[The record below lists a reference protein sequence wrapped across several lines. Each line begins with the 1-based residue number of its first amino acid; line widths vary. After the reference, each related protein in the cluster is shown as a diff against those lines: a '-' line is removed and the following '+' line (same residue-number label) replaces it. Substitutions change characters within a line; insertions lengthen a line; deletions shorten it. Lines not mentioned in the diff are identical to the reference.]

1 MIDTST
7 QLLSQLPL
15 FKDLPNGILHKIAL
29 SLETLECAAGETLA
43 QQGEHGNFVWIIAF
57 GQVQMF
63 VTTHHSEQLVEC
75 LTENMLV
82 GESMLLLGGAHTATF
97 RTGSDC
103 RLLRLDVRIF
113 SASVREDPVVW
124 KQFAVAHMLETAL
137 SSIAPVVFGGS
148 AADVM
153 ALAKNEEHW
162 HFLAKGEVL
171 ARQGELA
178 ENWFLV
184 LSGEL
189 SAWKDEAGKLKH
201 VRMLRRGDI
210 AGELALITDKP
221 HNAQL
226 VAHRDTWL
234 VRFAATQFGPL
245 FSNSPQA
252 QKGLLRSL
260 ENLLS
265 PPSRSSLK
273 QMGMRIAIFPVS
285 DNLDMVQHVK
295 QLAQEM
301 SRLTPV
307 RVLDATECER
317 LNIVHE
323 TMALEPGHVH
333 WLRLS
338 MWLEQQA
345 LQGTRVILVGDD
357 PSSAWSQHIYR
368 ECDLVLYMCDGS
380 REPHPNL
387 SPPFTAHSP
396 QQHLTAPWLSKHWLC
411 LVQPIT
417 TQRPSGT
424 AAWLDHLKV
433 SSHFHVQSG
442 RAADFGRVARH
453 LTGHA
458 VGLALS
464 GGGARGTAHAGV
476 YRAIVDAGIPVDFL
490 AGTSAGSLLACL
502 LADGKGSAFAAQRA
516 HEGLNSQKFLFG
528 DYTLPIIA
536 LLKSKRLQRAVVS
549 TFDNQTLEDSWIPC
563 TVVTT
568 NLSKARREIF
578 TRGAI
583 QKIALASISPPAIT
597 KPVLIGDDL
606 HCDGG
611 LVDNLPIDALKAHGC
626 RYTVASFAG
635 SKLQIS
641 LPDGEFPSTWHM
653 LRDRLFNGGKRT
665 KEVPRLLELLVAAT
679 TLASDAA
686 LPIIEE
692 SADLFFAPDL
702 NSFSVI
708 DFSQT
713 ARIVESSYS
722 QSCTALD
729 AHRLTHKNGDRK
741 DLWELVE
748 KLTISSTISKSAAN
762 AR

>member
-1 MIDTST
+1 MIDAST
-7 QLLSQLPL
+7 ELLSHLPL
-15 FKDLPNGILHKIAL
+15 FKDLPNEILHKIAL
-29 SLETLECAAGETLA
+29 SIETLDCQAGETLA
-43 QQGEHGNFVWIIAF
+43 LQGEHGNFVWIIAS
-57 GQVQMF
+57 GRVQML
-63 VTTHHSEQLVEC
+63 VTTHHTEQLIEC

-97 RTGSDC
+97 RTESDC
-103 RLLRLDVRIF
+103 SLLRLDVRVF
-113 SASVREDPVVW
+113 SACVRHNPVVW

-137 SSIAPVVFGGS
+137 ASIASVVFGGS

-171 ARQGELA
+171 ARQNEPA

-184 LSGEL
+184 ISGEL
-189 SAWKDEAGKLKH
+189 SAWKGKAGQLHH
-201 VRMLRRGDI
+201 VGMLRRGDI

-221 HNAQL
+221 HNAHL

-234 VRFAATQFGPL
+234 VRFAAAQFRPL
-245 FSNSPQA
+245 FSDSPQA
-252 QKGLLRSL
+252 QNGLLRSL
-260 ENLLS
+260 EKLLS
-265 PPSRSSLK
+265 PPLPSSLK
-273 QMGMRIAIFPVS
+273 QTGMRIAVFPVS
-285 DNLDMVQHVK
+285 DNVDIAQHVK

-307 RVLDATECER
+307 RVLDAQECER

-323 TMALEPGHVH
+323 TMALEPGNVQ

-357 PSSAWSQHIYR
+357 PASAWSHHIYR
-368 ECDLVLYMCDGS
+368 ECDLALYVCDGS
-380 REPHPNL
+380 QAPKPYL
-387 SPPFTAHSP
+387 SLPFAAHSP
-396 QQHLTAPWLSKHWLC
+396 QQHLAAPWLSPHWLC
-411 LVQPIT
+411 LVHPVST
-417 TQRPSGT
+417 LRPSGT

-433 SSHFHVQSG
+433 SSHYHVQIG
-442 RAADFGRVARH
+442 RAADFGRLARH
-453 LTGHA
+453 LAGHA

-476 YRAIVDAGIPVDFL
+476 YRAIVEAGIPVDFL
-490 AGTSAGSLLACL
+490 AGTSAGALMACL

-516 HEGLNSQKFLFG
+516 HEGLNSQKYLFG

-549 TFDNQTLEDSWIPC
+549 TFDDQTLEDSWIPC
-563 TVVTT
+563 TVITT

-611 LVDNLPIDALKAHGC
+611 LIDNLPIDALKAHGC

-635 SKLQIS
+635 SQLQLS
-641 LPDGEFPSTWHM
+641 LPDGEFPSTWLM

-665 KEVPRLLELLVAAT
+665 TEVPRLLELLVAAT

-686 LPIIEE
+686 LPIIQE
-692 SADLFFAPDL
+692 SVDLFLAPNL
-702 NSFSVI
+702 NSFSVL

-713 ARIVESSYS
+713 ARIVESAYS
-722 QSCTALD
+722 QSCSALD
-729 AHRLTHKNGDRK
+729 RHRLIHENGDRRN
-741 DLWELVE
+741 LWELVE
-748 KLTISSTISKSAAN
+748 KLAAPSSIRTALAA
-762 AR
+762 AQ